1 MLSESRIQLQQHGLD
16 VGTTCSTFRASGKS
30 QEKELTAVRR
40 FRCTVYPLEPSHV
53 RSFAKR
59 TRASSDGHT
68 PYLPSADSS
77 RHRSGGGRKPSPIF
91 FLPRSATRKPRC
103 EPAVLDT
110 RTAYPQERGSRWCSR
125 RLFLLLFF
133 PVFLRPNRK
142 WLLPPG
148 IPSSSRG

>member
-1 MLSESRIQLQQHGLD
+1 MF
-16 VGTTCSTFRASGKS
+16 TFRALGKS

-77 RHRSGGGRKPSPIF
+77 RHRSGADGQPSFIFSFFFYREVRHGNHAVSRRCWTQEPRTPKKGGS
-91 FLPRSATRKPRC
+91 C
-103 EPAVLDT
+103 
-110 RTAYPQERGSRWCSR
+110 WCSR
-125 RLFLLLFF
+125 RLFLLLSF
-133 PVFLRPNRK
+133 PVLLRPNRK